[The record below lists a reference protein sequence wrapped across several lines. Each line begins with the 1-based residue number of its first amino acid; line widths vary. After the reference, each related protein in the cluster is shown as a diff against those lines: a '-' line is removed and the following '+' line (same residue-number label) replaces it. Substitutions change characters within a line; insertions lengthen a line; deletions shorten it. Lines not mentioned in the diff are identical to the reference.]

1 MSNFFVL
8 LLGEIQRMKKYNIL
22 AAGLFVS
29 LLWIGVLHFSGM
41 EDVSK
46 IFPLLIFLDATSMAM
61 LLVGVTMFFEK
72 QEGTI
77 KTLLVSP
84 ISKVE
89 YILAK
94 TFANIVSNVETLVIL
109 YIYAKIF
116 KVININILGLLGAVV
131 LIAFIH
137 SLIGFLLTY
146 YSKDFTELLMG
157 MMKYAFV
164 FMIPILLE
172 QVGLIKNE
180 LIKNLLYVIP
190 TKASMTLLKATAG
203 GIEFW
208 EIALSMF
215 YLIAAS
221 ILLFLLVLK
230 KFDDFA
236 VKESGV

>member
-1 MSNFFVL
+1 MNNFFVL

-94 TFANIVSNVETLVIL
+94 TFANIISNIETLVIL
-109 YIYAKIF
+109 YVYAKIF
-116 KVININILGLLGAVV
+116 KVININIFGLLGAVV

-164 FMIPILLE
+164 FMIPILIE

-180 LIKNLLYVIP
+180 LIKKLLYIIP
-190 TKASMTLLKATAG
+190 TKASMTLLNATAG
-203 GIEFW
+203 GIDFW
-208 EIALSMF
+208 EIALSIF
-215 YLIAAS
+215 YLTAAS
-221 ILLFLLVLK
+221 ILLFWFVLK
-230 KFDDFA
+230 KFDEFA